1 MKRYPL
7 SNIVLLFGVSLVLCA
22 ADGIWLAKVPNKD
35 RQKQNPYH
43 AQPDA
48 IAAGRNL
55 FLDHCAYCH
64 GEKAEGRGK
73 KPSLRS
79 FTVQQ
84 GASEGELHWLLVNG
98 NLGRGMP
105 SWSKLP
111 DAQRWQLV
119 VYIKSLGMAEPA
131 R

>member
-1 MKRYPL
+1 MTRNFL
-7 SNIVLLFGVSLVLCA
+7 STIALLLGVSLLLCA
-22 ADGIWLAKVPNKD
+22 ADGIWLARVPDKD

-43 AQPDA
+43 VSLMPSQPDA
-48 IAAGRNL
+48 TCSLTTAAS
-55 FLDHCAYCH
+55 CH

-73 KPSLRS
+73 KPSLRT

-98 NLGRGMP
+98 SLGRGMP

-119 VYIKSLGMAEPA
+119 AYLKSLGMKELP

>member
-1 MKRYPL
+1 MTRNFL
-7 SNIVLLFGVSLVLCA
+7 STIALLLGVSLLLCA
-22 ADGIWLAKVPNKD
+22 ADGIWLARVPDKD

-55 FLDHCAYCH
+55 FLDHCASCH

-73 KPSLRS
+73 KPSLRT

-98 NLGRGMP
+98 SLGRGMP

-119 VYIKSLGMAEPA
+119 AYLKSLG
-131 R
+131 